1 MRSIKK
7 FLTMI
12 DIFGINFTFRY
23 REKEM
28 YQTAL
33 GGFFFLLFVIAL
45 LVMGIYY
52 FIPFINRK
60 NYTIVYYTMNL
71 ALTEEVNLFAS
82 ESNIAFGL
90 SCESNKKETRK
101 IEELLYIYKCSY
113 FDFPKFAVGTEVT
126 SLIFYFFIQL
136 VRIYFGSMG
145 NRAEASMFVILSIA
159 FSVGAVYTYVH
170 FFCLQTYV
178 LRIELITNGV
188 GMALWLFELI
198 FGLLAFIGIS
208 GKESGI

>member
-1 MRSIKK
+1 
-7 FLTMI
+7 MI

-52 FIPFINRK
+52 IIPFINRK

-101 IEELLYIYKCSY
+101 IEELLYMETKYVYYIKNLDGTFNKQPRKLTTNKCTRADFYNKYESQ
-113 FDFPKFAVGTEVT
+113 FDYLT
-126 SLIFYFFIQL
+126 
-136 VRIYFGSMG
+136 
-145 NRAEASMFVILSIA
+145 LSD
-159 FSVGAVYTYVH
+159 FE
-170 FFCLQTYV
+170 CLQKSD
-178 LRIELITNGV
+178 RDFSIQG
-188 GMALWLFELI
+188 I
-198 FGLLAFIGIS
+198 FADQIF
-208 GKESGI
+208 